1 VFTRARWQLTF
12 WFAGAFA
19 VILAVAGSSVYLTT
33 RATLYG
39 QVNDDL
45 RSRSQ
50 RETPPLTER
59 LGDAS
64 NRGQPPGSVPIG
76 PSSAAGGYFYA
87 LVAGDGVIVA
97 STGSVGSAELAGAE
111 TAQKALAGEST
122 FVDTESSEGDPL
134 RVYVTAVGDPDDQ
147 DYVLEVGRSIQ
158 PEQNLLRGL
167 LFVLIGGGGAGLL
180 LALGG
185 GFLIAGRTLRP
196 IRGAMDRQNTFVAD
210 ASHELRTPLAL
221 IRTSAELVKRHPAQT
236 VQANMESVDDVIRET
251 DRLSNLVGQMLNLA
265 RADADRAQL
274 DIGDVDM
281 GELTADVVRQMRRLC
296 EPDRIPLDI
305 RAGGSLELKGDGSR
319 LRELLLILLDNAI
332 KHGGS
337 EGPIQV
343 TLQHVAGKVLLQVSD
358 QGHGIPQHAL
368 PHIFDRFYRVD
379 KARSREKGGSG
390 LGLAIAKWIVH
401 AHQGTIRIDSAVG
414 TGTTVTVELPG
425 T

>member
-1 VFTRARWQLTF
+1 MFTRARWQLTF

-50 RETPPLTER
+50 HEAPPLTTR

-87 LVAGDGVIVA
+87 LVSGDGAIVD
-97 STGSVGSAELAGAE
+97 SSGPVESAELASAE
-111 TAQKALAGEST
+111 TEQKALAGEST
-122 FVDTESSEGDPL
+122 FVDTQSLEGDPL
-134 RVYVTAVGDPDDQ
+134 RVYVTAVQDPNGQ
-147 DYVLEVGRSIQ
+147 VFVLEVGRSVQ

-167 LFVLIGGGGAGLL
+167 LVVLIGGGGAGVL

-185 GFLIAGRTLRP
+185 GFLIAGRALRP
-196 IRGAMDRQNTFVAD
+196 IRAAVDRQNTFVAD

-221 IRTSAELVKRHPAQT
+221 IRTSAELLKRHPAQT
-236 VQANMESVDDVIRET
+236 VRANMESVDDVIHET
-251 DRLSNLVGQMLNLA
+251 DRLSNLVSQMLNLA
-265 RADADRAQL
+265 RADAGRAQL
-274 DIGDVDM
+274 DMGEVDM
-281 GELTADVVRQMRRLC
+281 DELTADVVRQMRLLC
-296 EPDRIPLDI
+296 KPDRMPLEI
-305 RAGGSLELKGDGSR
+305 RANGSLKLKGDASR
-319 LRELLLILLDNAI
+319 LRELLLILLDNAM
-332 KHGGS
+332 KHGGPD
-337 EGPIQV
+337 GPIQV
-343 TLQHVAGKVLLQVSD
+343 TLQHAGGKVLLRVSD
-358 QGHGIPQHAL
+358 QGNGIPQHAL

-379 KARSREKGGSG
+379 KARSRGKGGSG

-414 TGTTVTVELPG
+414 TGTTVTVELPSR
-425 T
+425 